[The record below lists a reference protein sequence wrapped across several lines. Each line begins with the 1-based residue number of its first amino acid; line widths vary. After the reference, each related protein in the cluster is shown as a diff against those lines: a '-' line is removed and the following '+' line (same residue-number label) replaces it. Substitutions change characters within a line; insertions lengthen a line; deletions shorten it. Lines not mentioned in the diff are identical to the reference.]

1 MVWFQCLTQ
10 LFVFQ
15 CTHEDSTQCYVNY
28 MHTPHVSTL
37 LDAVTSNI
45 EHLYKQNYCLL
56 LDIGTQISVNI
67 DTQQSFQ

>member
-1 MVWFQCLTQ
+1 
-10 LFVFQ
+10 
-15 CTHEDSTQCYVNY
+15 

-56 LDIGTQISVNI
+56 FDIGTQISVNI